1 MNPLKSP
8 SFIRIFQLASSRE
21 VCACRIQRG
30 NNGGFCLS
38 IEEPLC
44 ILQRKKVLGLS
55 GLFCFLFPGVQEL
68 DPASPPAFVDVDLGS
83 NP

>member
-1 MNPLKSP
+1 M
-8 SFIRIFQLASSRE
+8 
-21 VCACRIQRG
+21 
-30 NNGGFCLS
+30 FCLS

-44 ILQRKKVLGLS
+44 ILQRKKVLELS

-68 DPASPPAFVDVDLGS
+68 EPVFLTAFADVDLDS